1 MYIHS
6 YGKFIG
12 TPVDDMKYYKE
23 DVSRF
28 TRLRF
33 RRANRFVMISLA
45 GACRCVHGSE
55 IEADTAVYLTTE
67 NGNLGD
73 TETVLHQIF
82 HKREFPMPY
91 NFINTMSNTASYY
104 VAQTLNLSGR
114 NITFSSKHLSFERGL
129 ELLQCDLSGGAVR
142 QALIGGVD
150 EAVFSKAQFENR
162 LQQPYE
168 AYRMVEGSSWL
179 LVKARREGAVGGI
192 PSIASAG
199 NFSRVLEWLDRQA
212 LSKPLVLSYG
222 FLVNSQE
229 RREIEALFPQAEDLD
244 YISELG
250 YWDSATAGGMALFLE
265 RFESATLVH
274 VNKDSRGQFV
284 TTLVEKY

>member
-6 YGKFIG
+6 YGRFIG
-12 TPVDDMKYYKE
+12 KPSDDMKYYKE
-23 DVSRF
+23 DISRF
-28 TRLRF
+28 TKLRF
-33 RRANRFVMISLA
+33 RRANRFVLISLA
-45 GACRCVHGSE
+45 GLCRCVHGTQ
-55 IEADTAVYLTTE
+55 IEGDTAVYLTTE
-67 NGNLGD
+67 NGNLAD

-82 HKREFPMPY
+82 HNREFPMPY

-150 EAVFSKAQFENR
+150 EAVFSKTQFENR
-162 LQQPYE
+162 LQKPYE

-179 LVKARREGAVGGI
+179 LVRARREGAVARI
-192 PSIASAG
+192 ASIASPG
-199 NFSRVLEWLDRQA
+199 DFSQMLEWLGRQVF
-212 LSKPLVLSYG
+212 STPLVLSYG
-222 FLVNSQE
+222 FLVDVQE
-229 RREIEALFPQAEDLD
+229 RREVGALFPNTQELD

-250 YWDSATAGGMALFLE
+250 YFDSAAAGGMVLFLE
-265 RFESATLVH
+265 HFEKTTLMH
-274 VNKDSRGQFV
+274 LNKDSRGQFV
-284 TTLVEKY
+284 ATLVEKY